1 MLFRKVE
8 STITKV
14 VKVKDRSSIG
24 DRNYFTNDEL
34 QKILRTTYWFLFI
47 PMYTYDKR
55 I

>member
-24 DRNYFTNDEL
+24 DRNYFYNIYY
-34 QKILRTTYWFLFI
+34 KIKE
-47 PMYTYDKR
+47 DKG
-55 I
+55 IGL